1 MLGLGTGIVKG
12 GGRASNLGIITDNLV
27 LKHNYDTGR
36 VHQVSTGA
44 ADINSDADANEY
56 ISVGTIT
63 IGTGDIS
70 VSAWVY
76 ITDFATGGA
85 YGGIITNRQTA
96 SPSPG
101 IQLRVKNNSTI
112 EMLIDD
118 GGSDSVIASGTLNT
132 HQWYHVCGVWDRSDK
147 QFLYIDGVLVNSGDI
162 TNENLTL
169 NHSENVLIGRL
180 DTTGYDFMGYIC
192 NVGYW
197 NRVLSQAEVKSI
209 MWKNYADLT
218 SAETTS
224 LVSWW
229 NLDSAIDST
238 ETVGVGSTTV
248 YDNHHG
254 GGDTLGANLVTSY
267 EVVGTQATSKWIAF
281 PDDGS
286 ALLTSDNNILTATI
300 GGGANSANEGARYE
314 VTGLSGYAAGKTYK
328 VQADLWLGTYEP
340 DPTGAFRIQLGASGK
355 NITLSTTRT
364 TFTVYITT
372 TDTSD
377 LIFYQD
383 DADNSV
389 GTFFIANVS
398 LQLVNGNTG
407 ILS

>member
-44 ADINSDADANEY
+44 AFFNGTSDT
-56 ISVGTIT
+56 ISLGTIT
-63 IGTGDIS
+63 GTTGHKSMTAWIYHDGSRTLSGSSSNQGAILTFADVMFELTTATEITAWEDVNNGTGDGDIPTALNNWRHVAVTME
-70 VSAWVY
+70 VS
-76 ITDFATGGA
+76 GS
-85 YGGIITNRQTA
+85 N
-96 SPSPG
+96 
-101 IQLRVKNNSTI
+101 TI
-112 EMLIDD
+112 HKIY
-118 GGSDSVIASGTLNT
+118 A
-132 HQWYHVCGVWDRSDK
+132 
-147 QFLYIDGVLVNSGDI
+147 DGVLIDTDTANSSVPTTD
-162 TNENLTL
+162 
-169 NHSENVLIGRL
+169 SRASVIGSYAGGR
-180 DTTGYDFMGYIC
+180 FFPGYIC
-192 NVGYW
+192 NVGFW
-197 NRVLSQAEVKSI
+197 SGKVLTQAEIKSI
-209 MWKNYADLT
+209 MWKKYADLT
-218 SAETTS
+218 SDEKTS
-224 LVSWW
+224 MVSWW
-229 NLDSAIDST
+229 NLDSVIDST

-407 ILS
+407 TLS

>member
-1 MLGLGTGIVKG
+1 
-12 GGRASNLGIITDNLV
+12 
-27 LKHNYDTGR
+27 
-36 VHQVSTGA
+36 
-44 ADINSDADANEY
+44 
-56 ISVGTIT
+56 
-63 IGTGDIS
+63 
-70 VSAWVY
+70 
-76 ITDFATGGA
+76 
-85 YGGIITNRQTA
+85 
-96 SPSPG
+96 
-101 IQLRVKNNSTI
+101 
-112 EMLIDD
+112 
-118 GGSDSVIASGTLNT
+118 
-132 HQWYHVCGVWDRSDK
+132 
-147 QFLYIDGVLVNSGDI
+147 
-162 TNENLTL
+162 
-169 NHSENVLIGRL
+169 
-180 DTTGYDFMGYIC
+180 
-192 NVGYW
+192 VGYW